1 MSYGAQIK
9 FGIAR
14 QTAAGS
20 GSAVA
25 IASVGSYHHVPLI
38 SEDIGL
44 EKDEVISVNL
54 TGRFEQGAVY
64 DGVNRVAG
72 TIEFEPTPKALG
84 AILTAMCNTPASVSS
99 GSLRT
104 LSFLPQATDYSAT
117 LIQQPFSIYKQFT
130 DSQSA
135 ELFFDCQFG
144 QLEMTF
150 SQGQLLRGRATVSG
164 GSRVAT
170 GAGSMA
176 LPLDTTDLSL
186 GMLWDATSI
195 SYGGTG
201 VGVYSD
207 LTISLNESIE
217 PVYTLNG
224 TLAPYKFTRSG
235 FREVTVNGTMY
246 FADRNVL
253 NDFVAGTQKRLI
265 VNAQARKT
273 EIQSGYYATLTIDVP
288 QLKITQFKPGVSGP
302 GEVSVSFT
310 GRGVLDPSSA
320 YTIKYTLINTY
331 GQSY

>member
-1 MSYGAQIK
+1 MSYGAQVK

-20 GSAVA
+20 GGAA
-25 IASVGSYHHVPLI
+25 TAAGSFHHIPLV
-38 SEDIGL
+38 SEDVGL
-44 EKDEVISVNL
+44 EKDEVISANL

-84 AILTAMCNTPASVSS
+84 AILTAMCNTPSSVSS

-117 LIQQPFSIYKQFT
+117 LIQQPFTVYKQFT
-130 DSQSA
+130 DAQSA
-135 ELFFDCQFG
+135 EHYFDCQFG
-144 QLEMTF
+144 QLELTF
-150 SQGQLLRGRATVSG
+150 SQGQLLRGRATVAG

-170 GAGSMA
+170 GIGSLA
-176 LPLDTTDLSL
+176 LPLDTNDLSL

-195 SYGGTG
+195 SYGGAG
-201 VGVYSD
+201 VGIYSD
-207 LTISLNESIE
+207 VTISLNESIE

-246 FADRNVL
+246 FADRAVL

-265 VNAQARKT
+265 VHAQARKA
-273 EIQSGYYATLTIDVP
+273 EIQSGYYASLTVDVP
-288 QLKITQFKPGVSGP
+288 QMKITQFKPGVSGP
-302 GEVSVSFT
+302 GEVSVNFSA
-310 GRGVLDPSSA
+310 RGVLDPSSA
-320 YTIKYTLINTY
+320 YSIKFILTNTY
-331 GQSY
+331 GASY